1 MKKLISVSLI
11 ASILSLAGCAGMGP
25 TDKDGSRN
33 QTLTWGSIGTI
44 AGAAAGAL
52 INKDNRGKGALIGA
66 GIGGLAGAGYG
77 VYADRQEAELRKATA
92 GTGIEVQRQG
102 DDIKLVM
109 PGAIT
114 FNTGSTELSPAAQ
127 FNLDKLATSFR
138 EYGDNNIEVTGHTDS
153 VGSNASNIEL
163 SQRRAV
169 SVGKHLISQGI
180 DKSRIQVYGAG
191 PSQPIASNG
200 TEEGRAQNRRVEIRL
215 KAPIQ
220 PVAMEKGAL

>member
-1 MKKLISVSLI
+1 MKKLISSALI
-11 ASILSLAGCAGMGP
+11 LSIISLAGCANLGP
-25 TDKDGSRN
+25 TDQDGSRN

-127 FNLDKLATSFR
+127 FNLDKLAGSFR
-138 EYGDNNIEVTGHTDS
+138 QYGENNIEVTGHTDS

-163 SQRRAV
+163 SQKRAI
-169 SVGKHLISQGI
+169 SVGKHLIGQGI
-180 DKSRIQVYGAG
+180 DKNRIQVYGAG
-191 PSQPIASNG
+191 PSQPIASNSS
-200 TEEGRAQNRRVEIRL
+200 EEGRAQNRRVEIKL
-215 KAPIQ
+215 KAPLQ
-220 PVAMEKGAL
+220 PVAMEQGAN

>member
-1 MKKLISVSLI
+1 MKKLITASLI
-11 ASILSLAGCAGMGP
+11 LSILSLAGCAGIGP
-25 TDKDGSRN
+25 TDQDGSRN
-33 QTLTWGSIGTI
+33 QTLTWGSIGTL

-52 INKDNRGKGALIGA
+52 INQDNRGKGALIGA

-77 VYADRQEAELRKATA
+77 AYADRQEAELRKATA

-127 FNLDKLATSFR
+127 FNLDKLAGSFR
-138 EYGDNNIEVTGHTDS
+138 QYGDNNIEVTGHTDS

-163 SQRRAV
+163 SQKRAI
-169 SVGKHLISQGI
+169 SVGKHLIGQGI
-180 DKSRIQVYGAG
+180 EKNRIQVYGAG
-191 PSQPIASNG
+191 PSQPIASNSS
-200 TEEGRAQNRRVEIRL
+200 EEGRAQNRRVEIRL

-220 PVAMEKGAL
+220 PVALEQGAK

>member
-1 MKKLISVSLI
+1 MKKLITASLI
-11 ASILSLAGCAGMGP
+11 LSILSLAGCAGIGP
-25 TDKDGSRN
+25 TDQDGSRN
-33 QTLTWGSIGTI
+33 QTLTWGSIGTL

-52 INKDNRGKGALIGA
+52 INQDNRGKGALIGA

-77 VYADRQEAELRKATA
+77 AYADRQEAELRKATA

-127 FNLDKLATSFR
+127 FNLDKLASSFR
-138 EYGDNNIEVTGHTDS
+138 QYGDNNIEVTGHTDS

-163 SQRRAV
+163 SQKRAI
-169 SVGKHLISQGI
+169 SVGKHLIGQGI
-180 DKSRIQVYGAG
+180 DKNRIQVYGAG
-191 PSQPIASNG
+191 PSQPIASNSS
-200 TEEGRAQNRRVEIRL
+200 EEVRAHNRRVEIKL
-215 KAPIQ
+215 KAPLQ
-220 PVAMEKGAL
+220 PMAMEQGVN

>member
-1 MKKLISVSLI
+1 MNKLITASLI
-11 ASILSLAGCAGMGP
+11 LSILSLAGCAGIGP
-25 TDKDGSRN
+25 TDQDGSRN
-33 QTLTWGSIGTI
+33 QTLTWGSIGTL

-52 INKDNRGKGALIGA
+52 INQDNRGKGALIGA

-77 VYADRQEAELRKATA
+77 AYADRQEAELRKATA

-127 FNLDKLATSFR
+127 FNLDKLAGSFR
-138 EYGDNNIEVTGHTDS
+138 QYGDNNIEVTGHTDS

-163 SQRRAV
+163 SQKRAI
-169 SVGKHLISQGI
+169 SVGKYLIGQGI
-180 DKSRIQVYGAG
+180 DKNRIQVYGAG
-191 PSQPIASNG
+191 PSQPIASNSS
-200 TEEGRAQNRRVEIRL
+200 EEGRAQNRRVEIKL
-215 KAPIQ
+215 KAPLQ
-220 PVAMEKGAL
+220 SVAMDKAQ

>member
-1 MKKLISVSLI
+1 MKKLITASLI
-11 ASILSLAGCAGMGP
+11 ISIISLAGCANLGP
-25 TDKDGSRN
+25 TDQDGSRN

-114 FNTGSTELSPAAQ
+114 FQTGSTELSPAAQ

-163 SQRRAV
+163 SQKRAI
-169 SVGKHLISQGI
+169 SVGKHLIAQGI
-180 DKSRIQVYGAG
+180 DKTRIQVYGAG

-200 TEEGRAQNRRVEIRL
+200 TEEGRAQNRRVEIKL
-215 KAPIQ
+215 KAPLQ
-220 PVAMEKGAL
+220 PVAMEQGAL

>member
-1 MKKLISVSLI
+1 MKKLISSALI
-11 ASILSLAGCAGMGP
+11 LSIISLAGCANLGP
-25 TDKDGSRN
+25 TDQDGSRN

-52 INKDNRGKGALIGA
+52 INQDNRGKGALIGA

-114 FNTGSTELSPAAQ
+114 FQGSQQNSENRTLSH
-127 FNLDKLATSFR
+127 S
-138 EYGDNNIEVTGHTDS
+138 
-153 VGSNASNIEL
+153 
-163 SQRRAV
+163 RRFV
-169 SVGKHLISQGI
+169 I
-180 DKSRIQVYGAG
+180 
-191 PSQPIASNG
+191 
-200 TEEGRAQNRRVEIRL
+200 
-215 KAPIQ
+215 
-220 PVAMEKGAL
+220 M

>member
-1 MKKLISVSLI
+1 MKKLISSALI
-11 ASILSLAGCAGMGP
+11 LSILSLAGCAGMGP
-25 TDKDGSRN
+25 TDQDGSRN

-114 FNTGSTELSPAAQ
+114 FQTGSTELSPAAQ

-163 SQRRAV
+163 SQKRAI
-169 SVGKHLISQGI
+169 SVGKHLIAQGI
-180 DKSRIQVYGAG
+180 DKTRIQVYGAG

-200 TEEGRAQNRRVEIRL
+200 TEEGRAQNRRVEIKL
-215 KAPIQ
+215 KAPLQ
-220 PVAMEKGAL
+220 PVAMEQGAN

>member
-1 MKKLISVSLI
+1 MKKLITASLI
-11 ASILSLAGCAGMGP
+11 LSILSLAGCAGIGP
-25 TDKDGSRN
+25 TDQDGSRN
-33 QTLTWGSIGTI
+33 QTLTWGSIGTL

-52 INKDNRGKGALIGA
+52 INQDNRGKGALIGA

-77 VYADRQEAELRKATA
+77 AYADRQEAELRKATA

-127 FNLDKLATSFR
+127 FNLDKLASSFR
-138 EYGDNNIEVTGHTDS
+138 QYGDNNIEVTGHTDS

-163 SQRRAV
+163 SQKRAI
-169 SVGKHLISQGI
+169 SVGKHLIGQGI
-180 DKSRIQVYGAG
+180 DKNRVQVYGAG
-191 PSQPIASNG
+191 PSQPIASNSS
-200 TEEGRAQNRRVEIRL
+200 EEGRAHNRRVEIKL
-215 KAPIQ
+215 KAPLQ
-220 PVAMEKGAL
+220 PVAMEQGVN

>member
-1 MKKLISVSLI
+1 MKKLITASLI
-11 ASILSLAGCAGMGP
+11 LSILSLAGCAGIGP
-25 TDKDGSRN
+25 TDQDGSRN
-33 QTLTWGSIGTI
+33 QTLTWGSIGTL

-52 INKDNRGKGALIGA
+52 INQDNRGKGALIGA

-77 VYADRQEAELRKATA
+77 AYADRQEAELRKATA

-127 FNLDKLATSFR
+127 FNLDKLAGSFR
-138 EYGDNNIEVTGHTDS
+138 QYGDNNIEVIGHTDS

-163 SQRRAV
+163 SQKRAI
-169 SVGKHLISQGI
+169 SVGKHLIGQGI
-180 DKSRIQVYGAG
+180 DKNRIQVYGAG
-191 PSQPIASNG
+191 PSQPIASNSS
-200 TEEGRAQNRRVEIRL
+200 EEGRAQNRRVEIKL
-215 KAPIQ
+215 KAPLQ
-220 PVAMEKGAL
+220 PVAMEQGAN

>member
-1 MKKLISVSLI
+1 MKKLISSALI
-11 ASILSLAGCAGMGP
+11 LSIISLAGCANLGP
-25 TDKDGSRN
+25 TDQDGSRN

-52 INKDNRGKGALIGA
+52 INKDRGKGALIGA

-102 DDIKLVM
+102 DDIKLIM

-114 FNTGSTELSPAAQ
+114 FQTGSTDLSPAAQ
-127 FNLDKLATSFR
+127 FNLDKLASSFKA
-138 EYGDNNIEVTGHTDS
+138 YADNNVEVTGHTDS

-163 SQRRAV
+163 SQKRAI
-169 SVGKHLISQGI
+169 SVGKYLIAQGI
-180 DKSRIQVYGAG
+180 AKERIQVYGAG

-200 TEEGRAQNRRVEIRL
+200 TEEGRAQNRRVEIKL
-215 KAPIQ
+215 KAPLQ
-220 PVAMEKGAL
+220 PVALEKAQ

>member
-1 MKKLISVSLI
+1 MKKLISSAL
-11 ASILSLAGCAGMGP
+11 ILSIISLGGCANLGP
-25 TDKDGSRN
+25 TDQDGSRN

-114 FNTGSTELSPAAQ
+114 FNTGSTDLSPAAQ
-127 FNLDKLATSFR
+127 FNLDKLASSFKA
-138 EYGDNNIEVTGHTDS
+138 YGDNNIEVTGHTDS

-163 SQRRAV
+163 SQKRAI
-169 SVGKHLISQGI
+169 SVGKHLIGQGI
-180 DKSRIQVYGAG
+180 DKNRIQVYGAG
-191 PSQPIASNG
+191 PSQPIASNSS
-200 TEEGRAQNRRVEIRL
+200 EEGRAQNRRVEIRL

-220 PVAMEKGAL
+220 PVAMEKAQ

>member
-1 MKKLISVSLI
+1 MKKLITSSLI
-11 ASILSLAGCAGMGP
+11 LSILSLAGCAGIGP
-25 TDKDGSRN
+25 TDQDGSRN
-33 QTLTWGSIGTI
+33 QTLTWGSIGTL

-52 INKDNRGKGALIGA
+52 INQDNRGKGALIGA

-77 VYADRQEAELRKATA
+77 AYADRQEAELRKATA
-92 GTGIEVQRQG
+92 GTGIEVQRQE

-127 FNLDKLATSFR
+127 FNLDKLAGSFR
-138 EYGDNNIEVTGHTDS
+138 QYGDNNIEVTGHTDS

-163 SQRRAV
+163 SLKRAI

-191 PSQPIASNG
+191 PSQPIASNSSD
-200 TEEGRAQNRRVEIRL
+200 EGRAQNRRVEIRL

-220 PVAMEKGAL
+220 PVALEQGAN

>member
-1 MKKLISVSLI
+1 MKKLISSALI
-11 ASILSLAGCAGMGP
+11 LSIISLAGCANLGP
-25 TDKDGSRN
+25 TDQDGSRN

-52 INKDNRGKGALIGA
+52 INQDNRGKGALIGA

-114 FNTGSTELSPAAQ
+114 FQTGSTELSPAAQ
-127 FNLDKLATSFR
+127 FNLDKLVSSFKQ
-138 EYGDNNIEVTGHTDS
+138 YGDNNIEVTGHTDS

-163 SQRRAV
+163 SQKRAI

-180 DKSRIQVYGAG
+180 AKERIQVYGAG

-220 PVAMEKGAL
+220 PVALEQGAN

>member
-1 MKKLISVSLI
+1 MKKLISSALI
-11 ASILSLAGCAGMGP
+11 LSIISLAGCANLGP
-25 TDKDGSRN
+25 TDQDGSRN

-127 FNLDKLATSFR
+127 FNLDKLVSSFKQ
-138 EYGDNNIEVTGHTDS
+138 YGDNNIEVTGHTDS

-163 SQRRAV
+163 SQKRAI

-180 DKSRIQVYGAG
+180 AKERIQVYGAG
-191 PSQPIASNG
+191 PSQPIASNSS
-200 TEEGRAQNRRVEIRL
+200 EEGRAQNRRVEIRL

>member
-1 MKKLISVSLI
+1 MNKFISSALII
-11 ASILSLAGCAGMGP
+11 SILSLAGCASLGP
-25 TDKDGSRN
+25 TDQDGSRN
-33 QTLTWGSIGTI
+33 QVLTWGSIGTI

-114 FNTGSTELSPAAQ
+114 FQTGSTELSPAAQ
-127 FNLDKLATSFR
+127 FNLDKLSNSFKQ
-138 EYGDNNIEVTGHTDS
+138 YGDNNIEVTGHTDS

-163 SQRRAV
+163 SQKRAI
-169 SVGKHLISQGI
+169 SVGKHLIAQGI
-180 DKSRIQVYGAG
+180 DKNRIQVYGAG

-200 TEEGRAQNRRVEIRL
+200 TEEGRAQNRRVEIKL
-215 KAPIQ
+215 KAPLQ
-220 PVAMEKGAL
+220 PVAMEQGAN

>member
-1 MKKLISVSLI
+1 MKKIISTSLI
-11 ASILSLAGCAGMGP
+11 IGVISLAGCAGMGP

-33 QTLTWGSIGTI
+33 QTLTWSSIGTL

-52 INKDNRGKGALIGA
+52 INQDNRGKGALIGA

-77 VYADRQEAELRKATA
+77 VYADRQESELRKATA

-127 FNLDKLATSFR
+127 FNLDKLSGSFKQ
-138 EYGDNNIEVTGHTDS
+138 YGDNNIEVTGHTDS

-163 SQRRAV
+163 SQKRAI
-169 SVGKHLISQGI
+169 SVGKHLIGQGI
-180 DKSRIQVYGAG
+180 DKNRIQVYGAG
-191 PSQPIASNG
+191 PSQPIASNSS
-200 TEEGRAQNRRVEIRL
+200 EEGRAQNRRVEIRL
-215 KAPIQ
+215 KAPLQ
-220 PVAMEKGAL
+220 PMAMEKGAL

>member
-1 MKKLISVSLI
+1 MKKLITASLI
-11 ASILSLAGCAGMGP
+11 LSILSLAGCANLGP
-25 TDKDGSRN
+25 TDQDGSRN

-52 INKDNRGKGALIGA
+52 INQDNRGKGALIGA

-102 DDIKLVM
+102 DDIKLIM

-114 FNTGSTELSPAAQ
+114 FQTGSTELSPAAQ

-138 EYGDNNIEVTGHTDS
+138 QYGDNNVEVTGHTDS
-153 VGSNASNIEL
+153 IGSNASNIEL

-169 SVGKHLISQGI
+169 SVGKYLIGQGI
-180 DKSRIQVYGAG
+180 DKNRIQVYGAG
-191 PSQPIASNG
+191 PSQPIASNSS
-200 TEEGRAQNRRVEIRL
+200 EEGRAQNRRVEIRL

>member
-1 MKKLISVSLI
+1 MKKLITASLI
-11 ASILSLAGCAGMGP
+11 LSILSLAGCAGIGP
-25 TDKDGSRN
+25 TDQDGSRN
-33 QTLTWGSIGTI
+33 QTLTWGSIGTL

-52 INKDNRGKGALIGA
+52 INQDNRGKGALIGA

-77 VYADRQEAELRKATA
+77 AYADRQEADLRKATA

-127 FNLDKLATSFR
+127 FNLDKLAGSFR
-138 EYGDNNIEVTGHTDS
+138 QYGDNNIEVTGHTDS

-163 SQRRAV
+163 SQKRAI
-169 SVGKHLISQGI
+169 SVGKHLIGQGI
-180 DKSRIQVYGAG
+180 EKNRIEVYGAG
-191 PSQPIASNG
+191 PSQPIASNSS
-200 TEEGRAQNRRVEIRL
+200 EEGRAQNRRVEIRL

>member
-1 MKKLISVSLI
+1 MKKLISSALI
-11 ASILSLAGCAGMGP
+11 LSIISLAGCANLGP
-25 TDKDGSRN
+25 TDQDGSRN

-52 INKDNRGKGALIGA
+52 INKDNRRKGALIGA

-127 FNLDKLATSFR
+127 FNLDKLAGSFR
-138 EYGDNNIEVTGHTDS
+138 QYGDNNIEVTGHTDS

-163 SQRRAV
+163 SQKRAI
-169 SVGKHLISQGI
+169 SVGKHLIGQGI
-180 DKSRIQVYGAG
+180 DKNRIQVYGAG
-191 PSQPIASNG
+191 PSQPIASNSS
-200 TEEGRAQNRRVEIRL
+200 EEGRAQNRRVEIKL
-215 KAPIQ
+215 KAPLQ
-220 PVAMEKGAL
+220 PVAMEQGAN

>member
-1 MKKLISVSLI
+1 MKKLISSALI
-11 ASILSLAGCAGMGP
+11 LSILSLAGCANLGP
-25 TDKDGSRN
+25 TDQDGSRN

-114 FNTGSTELSPAAQ
+114 FQTGSTDLSPAAQ
-127 FNLDKLATSFR
+127 FNLDKLAASFR

-153 VGSNASNIEL
+153 IGSNASNIEL
-163 SQRRAV
+163 SQKRAI
-169 SVGKHLISQGI
+169 SVGKYLIGQGI
-180 DKSRIQVYGAG
+180 DKNRIQVYGAG
-191 PSQPIASNG
+191 PSQPIASNSS
-200 TEEGRAQNRRVEIRL
+200 EEGRAQNRRVEIRL

>member
-1 MKKLISVSLI
+1 MKKLISASLI
-11 ASILSLAGCAGMGP
+11 ISTISLAGCANLGP
-25 TDKDGSRN
+25 TDQDGSRN

-52 INKDNRGKGALIGA
+52 INKDSRGKGALIGA

-114 FNTGSTELSPAAQ
+114 FQTGSTELSPAAQ
-127 FNLDKLATSFR
+127 FNLDKLSASFKA
-138 EYGDNNIEVTGHTDS
+138 YGDNNIEVTGHTDS
-153 VGSNASNIEL
+153 VGSSASNIEL

-180 DKSRIQVYGAG
+180 DKNRIQVYGAG

-220 PVAMEKGAL
+220 PVALEQGAN

>member
-1 MKKLISVSLI
+1 MKKIISASLI
-11 ASILSLAGCAGMGP
+11 ISILSLAGCANLAP

-52 INKDNRGKGALIGA
+52 INKNNRGKGALIGA

-114 FNTGSTELSPAAQ
+114 FNTGSTELSPAAA
-127 FNLDKLATSFR
+127 FNLDKLAGSFKS
-138 EYGDNNIEVTGHTDS
+138 YADNNVEVTGHTDN

-163 SQRRAV
+163 SQKRAI
-169 SVGKHLISQGI
+169 SVGKHLIGQGI
-180 DKSRIQVYGAG
+180 DKTRIQVYGAG

-220 PVAMEKGAL
+220 PVAMDRAQ

>member
-1 MKKLISVSLI
+1 MKKLITASLI
-11 ASILSLAGCAGMGP
+11 LSILSLAGCAGIGP
-25 TDKDGSRN
+25 TDQDGSRN
-33 QTLTWGSIGTI
+33 QTLTWGSIGTL

-52 INKDNRGKGALIGA
+52 INQDNRGKGALIGA

-77 VYADRQEAELRKATA
+77 AYADRQEAELRKATA

-127 FNLDKLATSFR
+127 FNLDKLASSFR
-138 EYGDNNIEVTGHTDS
+138 QYGDNNIEVTGHTDS

-163 SQRRAV
+163 SQKRAI
-169 SVGKHLISQGI
+169 SVGKHLIGQGI
-180 DKSRIQVYGAG
+180 DKNRIQVYGAG
-191 PSQPIASNG
+191 PSQPIASNLS
-200 TEEGRAQNRRVEIRL
+200 EEGRAHNRRVEIKL
-215 KAPIQ
+215 KAPLQ
-220 PVAMEKGAL
+220 PMAMEQGVN

>member
-1 MKKLISVSLI
+1 MQKAITSVLVT
-11 ASILSLAGCAGMGP
+11 SILLSLTGCAGTGLQ
-25 TDKDGSRN
+25 DQDGSRN

-92 GTGIEVQRQG
+92 GTGIDVQRQG

-114 FNTGSTELSPAAQ
+114 FANGSTELSPAAQ
-127 FNLDKLATSFR
+127 FNLDKLSGSFKQ
-138 EYGDNNIEVTGHTDS
+138 YGENNIEVTGHTDS
-153 VGSNASNIEL
+153 VGSNSRNIEL
-163 SQRRAV
+163 SQKRAI
-169 SVGKHLISQGI
+169 SVGKHLIGQGI
-180 DKSRIQVYGAG
+180 DKTRIQVYGAG

-220 PVAMEKGAL
+220 PVAMGKAQ

>member
-1 MKKLISVSLI
+1 MKKIISASLI
-11 ASILSLAGCAGMGP
+11 ISIISLAGCANLGP
-25 TDKDGSRN
+25 TDQDGSRN

-127 FNLDKLATSFR
+127 FNLDKLVTSFKQ
-138 EYGDNNIEVTGHTDS
+138 YGDNNIEVTGHTDS

-163 SQRRAV
+163 SQKRAI

-180 DKSRIQVYGAG
+180 AKERIQVYGAG
-191 PSQPIASNG
+191 PSQPIASNSS
-200 TEEGRAQNRRVEIRL
+200 EEGRAQNRRVEIRI

-220 PVAMEKGAL
+220 PVALEQGAN

>member
-1 MKKLISVSLI
+1 MKKLITASLI
-11 ASILSLAGCAGMGP
+11 LSILSLAGCAGIGP
-25 TDKDGSRN
+25 TDQDGSRN
-33 QTLTWGSIGTI
+33 QTLTWGSIGTL

-52 INKDNRGKGALIGA
+52 INQDNRGKGALIGA

-77 VYADRQEAELRKATA
+77 AYTDRQEAELRKATA

-127 FNLDKLATSFR
+127 FNLDKLAGSFR
-138 EYGDNNIEVTGHTDS
+138 QYGDNNIEVTGHTDS

-163 SQRRAV
+163 SQKRAT
-169 SVGKHLISQGI
+169 SVGKHLIGQGI
-180 DKSRIQVYGAG
+180 EKNRIQVYGAG
-191 PSQPIASNG
+191 SSQPIASNSS
-200 TEEGRAQNRRVEIRL
+200 EEGRAQNRRVEIKL
-215 KAPIQ
+215 KAPLQ
-220 PVAMEKGAL
+220 PVAMEQGAN

>member
-1 MKKLISVSLI
+1 MKKLISSALI
-11 ASILSLAGCAGMGP
+11 LSIISLAGCANLGP
-25 TDKDGSRN
+25 TDQDGSRN

-52 INKDNRGKGALIGA
+52 INKDNRRKGALIGA

-77 VYADRQEAELRKATA
+77 VYADRQEAELHKATA

-127 FNLDKLATSFR
+127 FNLDKLAGSFR
-138 EYGDNNIEVTGHTDS
+138 QYGDNNIEVTGHTDS

-163 SQRRAV
+163 SQKRAI
-169 SVGKHLISQGI
+169 SVGKHLIGQGI
-180 DKSRIQVYGAG
+180 DKNRIQVYGAG
-191 PSQPIASNG
+191 PSQPIASNSS
-200 TEEGRAQNRRVEIRL
+200 EEGRAQNRRVEIKL
-215 KAPIQ
+215 KAPLQ
-220 PVAMEKGAL
+220 PVAMEQGAN

>member
-1 MKKLISVSLI
+1 MQKAITSVLVT
-11 ASILSLAGCAGMGP
+11 SILLSLTGCAGTGLQ
-25 TDKDGSRN
+25 DQDGSRN

-52 INKDNRGKGALIGA
+52 ISKNNRGKGALIGA

-92 GTGIEVQRQG
+92 GTGIDVQRQG
-102 DDIKLVM
+102 ADIKLVM

-114 FNTGSTELSPAAQ
+114 FNTGSTELSPAAA
-127 FNLDKLATSFR
+127 FNLDKLSGSFKS
-138 EYGDNNIEVTGHTDS
+138 YADNNVEVTGHTDN

-163 SQRRAV
+163 SQMRAI
-169 SVGKHLISQGI
+169 SVGKHLIGQGI
-180 DKSRIQVYGAG
+180 DKTRIQVYGAG

-200 TEEGRAQNRRVEIRL
+200 TEKGRAQNRRVEIRL

-220 PVAMEKGAL
+220 PVAMDNAQ

>member
-1 MKKLISVSLI
+1 MKKLISSALI
-11 ASILSLAGCAGMGP
+11 LSIISLAGCANLGP
-25 TDKDGSRN
+25 TDQDGSRN

-127 FNLDKLATSFR
+127 FNLDKLAGSFR
-138 EYGDNNIEVTGHTDS
+138 QYGDNNIEVTGHTDS

-163 SQRRAV
+163 SQKRAI
-169 SVGKHLISQGI
+169 SVGKHLIGQGI
-180 DKSRIQVYGAG
+180 DKNRIQVYGAG
-191 PSQPIASNG
+191 PSQPIASNSS
-200 TEEGRAQNRRVEIRL
+200 EEGRAQNRRVEIKL
-215 KAPIQ
+215 KAPLQ
-220 PVAMEKGAL
+220 PVAMEQGAN

>member
-1 MKKLISVSLI
+1 MNKFISSALIIST
-11 ASILSLAGCAGMGP
+11 LSLAGCANLGP
-25 TDKDGSRN
+25 TDQDGSRN
-33 QTLTWGSIGTI
+33 QALTWGSIGTI

-114 FNTGSTELSPAAQ
+114 FQTGSTELSPAAQ
-127 FNLDKLATSFR
+127 FNLDKLSSSFKH
-138 EYGDNNIEVTGHTDS
+138 YGDNNIEVTGHTDS

-163 SQRRAV
+163 SQKRAI
-169 SVGKHLISQGI
+169 SVGKYLIAQGI
-180 DKSRIQVYGAG
+180 DKNRIQVYGAG
-191 PSQPIASNG
+191 PFQPIASNG
-200 TEEGRAQNRRVEIRL
+200 TEEGRVQNRRVEIKL
-215 KAPIQ
+215 KAPLQ

>member
-1 MKKLISVSLI
+1 MQKVITSVLVT
-11 ASILSLAGCAGMGP
+11 SILLSLTGCAGTGLQ
-25 TDKDGSRN
+25 DQDGSRN

-66 GIGGLAGAGYG
+66 GVGGLAGAGYG

-92 GTGIEVQRQG
+92 GTGIDVQRHG
-102 DDIKLVM
+102 DDIRLVM

-114 FNTGSTELSPAAQ
+114 FANGSTELSPAAQ
-127 FNLDKLATSFR
+127 FNLDKLSGSFKQ
-138 EYGDNNIEVTGHTDS
+138 YGENNIEVTGHTDS
-153 VGSNASNIEL
+153 IGSNSNNIEL
-163 SQRRAV
+163 SQKRAI
-169 SVGKHLISQGI
+169 SVGKHLIAQGI
-180 DKSRIQVYGAG
+180 DKTRIQIYGAG

-220 PVAMEKGAL
+220 PVAMDKAQ

>member
-1 MKKLISVSLI
+1 MKKLITSSLI
-11 ASILSLAGCAGMGP
+11 LSILSLAGCAGIGP
-25 TDKDGSRN
+25 TDQDGSRN
-33 QTLTWGSIGTI
+33 QTLTWGSIGTL

-52 INKDNRGKGALIGA
+52 INQDNRGKGALIGA

-77 VYADRQEAELRKATA
+77 AYADRQEAELRKATA

-127 FNLDKLATSFR
+127 FNLDKLAGSFR
-138 EYGDNNIEVTGHTDS
+138 QYGDNNIEVTGHTDS

-163 SQRRAV
+163 SQKRAI

-191 PSQPIASNG
+191 PSQPIASNSSK
-200 TEEGRAQNRRVEIRL
+200 EGRAQNRRVEIRL

-220 PVAMEKGAL
+220 PGTLEQGAS

>member
-1 MKKLISVSLI
+1 MKKLISSALI
-11 ASILSLAGCAGMGP
+11 LSILSLAGCANLGP
-25 TDKDGSRN
+25 TDQDGSRN

-114 FNTGSTELSPAAQ
+114 FQTGSTELSPAAQ

-169 SVGKHLISQGI
+169 SVGKYLIGQGI

-191 PSQPIASNG
+191 PSQPIASNSS
-200 TEEGRAQNRRVEIRL
+200 EEGRAQNRRVEIRL

-220 PVAMEKGAL
+220 PVAMDKAQ